1 MKKFLTTALSVLTA
15 LSLTACSS
23 STPASDE
30 AENNTDSSTENETVT
45 TNGKIGVIL
54 VGDENE
60 GYTAAHMEG
69 IKKAAADL
77 GIASEDI
84 MWKYMIEENQACA
97 DAAEDLVDQGAT
109 LVVSNSYGH
118 QTYMQ
123 QVAANYPDVAFI
135 SMTGDTAAGSGLANF
150 KNAFNQTY
158 QSRYVSGVVGG
169 MKLAELIENG
179 EVSKEKTPDAYTAD
193 GDIKI
198 GYVGA
203 FPYAEVVSGFTAFY
217 LGVKSI
223 VPNVHMIVEY
233 TSSWADQVAEGTT
246 AEKLIADG
254 CVIISQHADTTGAPA
269 AIQAANESGKPVYSV
284 GYNVS
289 MLEVAPKAALTS
301 ASNDWSVYYN
311 YAFKQWLDGKAM
323 DIVTDWSEG
332 YETGAVNITALGE
345 SCAAGTDAKV
355 AEVEAAIKDGS
366 LNVFDTATFTING
379 EAMTEETGCDLDF
392 DGTADIFPVKDG
404 VFYESNTKDGFRSA
418 PYFGFIIDGI
428 ESNYNG

>member
-1 MKKFLTTALSVLTA
+1 
-15 LSLTACSS
+15 
-23 STPASDE
+23 
-30 AENNTDSSTENETVT
+30 
-45 TNGKIGVIL
+45 
-54 VGDENE
+54 
-60 GYTAAHMEG
+60 
-69 IKKAAADL
+69 
-77 GIASEDI
+77 
-84 MWKYMIEENQACA
+84 MIEENQACA

-123 QVAANYPDVAFI
+123 QVAANYPDVTFI
-135 SMTGDTAAGSGLANF
+135 SMTGDTAAGSGLKNF

-179 EVSKEKTPDAYTAD
+179 EVSPEKTPDAYTAD

-269 AIQAANESGKPVYSV
+269 AIQADNEAGKPVYSI

-301 ASNDWSVYYN
+301 ASNDWSVYYKLV
-311 YAFKQWLDGKAM
+311 FEKWLDGHL
-323 DIVTDWSEG
+323 DQVPVDWSEG
-332 YETGAVNITALGE
+332 YETGAVNITALGD

-355 AEVEAAIKDGS
+355 AEVEAAIKNGT
-366 LNVFDTATFTING
+366 LNVFDTTTFTVGG

-404 VFYESNTKDGFRSA
+404 VFYESDTKNGFRSA
-418 PYFGFIIDGI
+418 PYFSFIIDGI
-428 ESNYNG
+428 DSNSNN

>member
-1 MKKFLTTALSVLTA
+1 MKKVLTAALSLLTA
-15 LSLTACSS
+15 LSLTACGS
-23 STPASDE
+23 STPASD
-30 AENNTDSSTENETVT
+30 NETETESGTETVET
-45 TNGKIGVIL
+45 TGKIGVIL

-69 IKKAAADL
+69 IQKAAADL
-77 GIASEDI
+77 GIASENI

-109 LVVSNSYGH
+109 LVISNSYGH

-123 QVAANYPDVAFI
+123 QVAAEHEDVTFI

-158 QSRYVSGVVGG
+158 QSRYVSGIVGG

-179 EVSKEKTPDAYTAD
+179 EVSPEATPEAYTAD

-217 LGVKSI
+217 LGVRAI

-254 CVIISQHADTTGAPA
+254 CVIISQHADTTGAPS

-301 ASNDWSVYYN
+301 SSNDWSVYYT
-311 YAFKQWLDGKAM
+311 YSFRQWLDGKAM
-323 DIVTDWSEG
+323 DLPADWSEG
-332 YETGAVNITALGE
+332 YETGAVNITKLGD
-345 SCAAGTDAKV
+345 SCAEGTDAKV

-366 LNVFDTATFTING
+366 LNVFDVSTFTVG
-379 EAMTEETGCDLDF
+379 GKALTEEDGVDLDF
-392 DGTADIFPVKDG
+392 DGNADIFPIKDG
-404 VFYESNTKDGFRSA
+404 AFRESDTKDGYRSA
-418 PYFGFIIDGI
+418 PYFSFIIDGI
-428 ESNYNG
+428 DSNYNG

>member
-1 MKKFLTTALSVLTA
+1 MKKLLTAALSAMMA
-15 LSLTACSS
+15 LSLTACGS
-23 STPASDE
+23 STPASDKEDE
-30 AENNTDSSTENETVT
+30 APAEEAAVE

-60 GYTAAHMEG
+60 GYTAAHIEG
-69 IKKAAADL
+69 INKAAADL
-77 GIASEDI
+77 GIAPENI

-109 LVVSNSYGH
+109 LVISNSYGH

-123 QVAANYPDVAFI
+123 QVAADHSDVTFI
-135 SMTGDTAAGSGLANF
+135 SMTGDTAANSGLANF

-158 QSRYVSGVVGG
+158 QSRYVSGIVGG
-169 MKLAELIENG
+169 MKLAELVANG
-179 EVSKEKTPDAYTAD
+179 EVSPEKTPEAYTAD

-217 LGVKSI
+217 LGVKAI

-254 CVIISQHADTTGAPA
+254 CVIISQHADTTGAPS
-269 AIQAANESGKPVYSV
+269 AIQAANDSGKPVYSV

-323 DIVTDWSEG
+323 DIPADWSEG

-345 SCAAGTDAKV
+345 SCAEGTDAKV

-366 LNVFDTATFTING
+366 LNVFDVTTFTVG
-379 EAMTEETGCDLDF
+379 GKALTEEDGCDLDF
-392 DGTADIFPVKDG
+392 DGTADIFPVSNG
-404 VFYESNTKDGFRSA
+404 AFHESDTKNGMRSA
-418 PYFGFIIDGI
+418 PYFSFIIDGI
-428 ESNYNG
+428 DSNTNN

>member
-1 MKKFLTTALSVLTA
+1 MKKILTTALAALTA
-15 LSLTACSS
+15 LSLAACGSS
-23 STPASDE
+23 APASDDS
-30 AENNTDSSTENETVT
+30 AKTDGGSEETAVT
-45 TNGKIGVIL
+45 TNGKIGIIL

-77 GIASEDI
+77 GISSDDI

-109 LVVSNSYGH
+109 LVISNSYGH

-123 QVAANYPDVAFI
+123 QVAGQHPDVTFI

-158 QSRYVSGVVGG
+158 QSRYVSGIVGG

-179 EVSKEKTPDAYTAD
+179 EVSPEKTPDAYTAD

-217 LGVKSI
+217 LGVKAI

-233 TSSWADQVAEGTT
+233 TSSWANQVAEATT

-254 CVIISQHADTTGAPA
+254 CIIISQHADTTGAPA
-269 AIQAANESGKPVYSV
+269 AIQAANEAGKPVYSV

-311 YAFKQWLDGKAM
+311 YAFSKFLAGEAM
-323 DIVTDWSEG
+323 DIATDWSEG
-332 YETGAVNITALGE
+332 YETGAVNITALGD

-366 LNVFDTATFTING
+366 LQVFDTKTFTVEG
-379 EAMTEETGCDLDF
+379 KELTEETGVDLDF
-392 DGTADIFPVKDG
+392 DGNADIYPVKNG
-404 VFYESNTKDGFRSA
+404 AFLESNVKEGFRCA
-418 PYFGFIIDGI
+418 PYFGIIIDGI
-428 ESNYNG
+428 DSNYNG

>member
-1 MKKFLTTALSVLTA
+1 MKKILATVLSVLTA
-15 LSLTACSS
+15 LSLTACSGS
-23 STPASDE
+23 SAASDE
-30 AENNTDSSTENETVT
+30 TTDDSTET
-45 TNGKIGVIL
+45 TTTGKIGVIL

-69 IKKAAADL
+69 IEKAAKAL
-77 GIASEDI
+77 GISSDDI
-84 MWKYMIEENQACA
+84 IWKYMVGEDQACA

-123 QVAANYPDVAFI
+123 QVASQHQDVTFI
-135 SMTGDTAAGSGLANF
+135 SMTGDTAAVSGLENF
-150 KNAFNQTY
+150 KNAFNMTY

-179 EVSKEKTPDAYTAD
+179 DVSPEKTPEAYTAD

-203 FPYAEVVSGFTAFY
+203 FPYAEVVSGFTGFY

-233 TSSWADQVAEGTT
+233 TGSWADQAAEGTT

-254 CVIISQHADTTGAPA
+254 CVIISQHADTTGAPS
-269 AIQAANESGKPVYSV
+269 AIQAALESGKPVYSV

-289 MLEVAPKAALTS
+289 MLEVAPDAALTS
-301 ASNDWSVYYN
+301 SSNDWSVYYN
-311 YAFKQWLDGKAM
+311 YAFKKWLDGDAM
-323 DIVTDWSEG
+323 GIETDWAEG
-332 YETGAVNITALGE
+332 YNTGAVNITALGN
-345 SCAAGTDAKV
+345 SCAAGTAEKV
-355 AEVEAAIKDGS
+355 AEVEAALKDGS
-366 LNVFDTATFTING
+366 LNVFDTATFTVNG
-379 EAMTEETGCDLDF
+379 AALTEKDGCDLDF
-392 DGTADIFPVKDG
+392 DGKADIFPIKDG
-404 VFYESNTKDGFRSA
+404 IFYESDTASGLRSA
-418 PYFGFIIDGI
+418 PYFSFIVDGI
-428 ESNYNG
+428 ESNA

>member
-1 MKKFLTTALSVLTA
+1 MKKVLTAALSLLTA
-15 LSLTACSS
+15 LSLTACGS
-23 STPASDE
+23 STPAAD
-30 AENNTDSSTENETVT
+30 TDNEGAGETTET
-45 TNGKIGVIL
+45 TGKIGVIL

-77 GIASEDI
+77 GIASENI

-109 LVVSNSYGH
+109 LIVSNSYGH

-123 QVAANYPDVAFI
+123 QVAADHEDVTFI

-158 QSRYVSGVVGG
+158 QSRYVSGIVGG

-179 EVSKEKTPDAYTAD
+179 EVSPEATPEAYTAD

-217 LGVKSI
+217 LGVKAI

-254 CVIISQHADTTGAPA
+254 CVIISQHADTTGAPS
-269 AIQAANESGKPVYSV
+269 AIQAANDSGKPVYSI

-301 ASNDWSVYYN
+301 ASNDWSVYYT
-311 YAFKQWLDGKAM
+311 YAFKEWLDGKAM
-323 DIVTDWSEG
+323 DLPADWSEG
-332 YETGAVNITALGE
+332 YETGAVNITKLGD

-355 AEVEAAIKDGS
+355 AEIEAAIKDGS
-366 LNVFDTATFTING
+366 LNVFDVSTFTVG
-379 EAMTEETGCDLDF
+379 GKTLTEKDGVDLDF
-392 DGTADIFPVKDG
+392 DGNADIFPIRDG
-404 VFYESNTKDGFRSA
+404 AFFESDTENGYRSA
-418 PYFGFIIDGI
+418 PYFSFIIDGI
-428 ESNYNG
+428 DSNYNG

>member
-1 MKKFLTTALSVLTA
+1 MKKVLTAALSLLTA
-15 LSLTACSS
+15 LSLTACSGGA
-23 STPASDE
+23 PAGD
-30 AENNTDSSTENETVT
+30 TDQGGQEETTTET
-45 TNGKIGVIL
+45 TGKIGVIL

-77 GIASEDI
+77 GIASENI

-123 QVAANYPDVAFI
+123 QVAAEHEDVTFI
-135 SMTGDTAAGSGLANF
+135 SMTGDTAANSGLANF

-158 QSRYVSGVVGG
+158 QSRYVSGIVGG
-169 MKLAELIENG
+169 MKLAELLENG
-179 EVSKEKTPDAYTAD
+179 EVSPEKTPEAYTAD

-217 LGVKSI
+217 LGVKAI
-223 VPNVHMIVEY
+223 VPNVRMIVDY
-233 TSSWADQVAEGTT
+233 TNSWADQVKEGNT

-254 CVIISQHADTTGAPA
+254 CVIISQHADTTGAPS
-269 AIQAANESGKPVYSV
+269 AIQAANDSGKPVYSI
-284 GYNVS
+284 GYNIS

-323 DIVTDWSEG
+323 DLPADWSEG
-332 YETGAVNITALGE
+332 YETGAVNITKLGD

-355 AEVEAAIKDGS
+355 AEVEAAIKAGT
-366 LNVFDTATFTING
+366 LNVFDVSTFTVG
-379 EAMTEETGCDLDF
+379 GKALTEADGCDLDF
-392 DGTADIFPVKDG
+392 DGTADIFPVKNG
-404 VFYESNTKDGFRSA
+404 VFYESATKDGFRSA
-418 PYFGFIIDGI
+418 PYFSFIIDGI
-428 ESNYNG
+428 DSNSNS